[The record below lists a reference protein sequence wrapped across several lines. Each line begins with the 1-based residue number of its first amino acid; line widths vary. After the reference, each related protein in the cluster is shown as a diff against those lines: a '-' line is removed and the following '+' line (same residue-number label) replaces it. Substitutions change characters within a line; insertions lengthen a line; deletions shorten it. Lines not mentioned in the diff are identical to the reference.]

1 MKPALLVI
9 DVQNEYFSPHGQ
21 WVLPEGRKALEAIQ
35 QLISAFRAVQLPVI
49 HIAHEE
55 PDPASPIFRTK
66 TIAVEI
72 IPEITIL
79 PGEARILKHVPGAFT
94 QTELETLLRN
104 ANCDTVV
111 VCGFMTHLCCDTTTR
126 QASERGFAI
135 LFASDA
141 TATHDLEL
149 HGKVVPYQVIQET
162 TLAIMTEFATVLST
176 ADTVEILKD
185 L

>member
-21 WVLPEGRKALEAIQ
+21 WVLPEGRQALASIL
-35 QLISAFRAVQLPVI
+35 QLLTTFRGAHLPVF
-49 HIAHEE
+49 HITHEE

-66 TIAVEI
+66 SLGVEI
-72 IPEITIL
+72 IPEITVL
-79 PGEARILKHVPGAFT
+79 PGEATILKHVPGAFR

-126 QASERGFAI
+126 QANERGFGV

-149 HGKVVPYQVIQET
+149 HGKLVPFQVIQET
-162 TLAIMTEFATVLST
+162 TLAIMTEFATVLTT
-176 ADTVEILKD
+176 AEIVETLKH